1 MKLNP
6 RVYVP
11 FLAIAAGLTF
21 SSSQAVAQK
30 VPVSTGI
37 PESVPTKPAPVKP
50 LKFDGQVIASNS
62 VTMTVRSRENAM
74 LTQTFSY
81 SPEVR
86 DQMIKILNKGGYQYG
101 DKVVI
106 HYKPGTTTA
115 VKLQGKPSKPRVFT
129 SPSTS
134 QK

>member
-6 RVYVP
+6 RVLLP
-11 FLAIAAGLTF
+11 ILAMAAGLTF
-21 SSSQAVAQK
+21 SASHVAAQAQPLSTNLPVA
-30 VPVSTGI
+30 PA
-37 PESVPTKPAPVKP
+37 KPPKP

-62 VTMTVRSRENAM
+62 VTITVRSRENAM

-81 SPEVR
+81 SPAVR
-86 DQMIKILNKGGYQYG
+86 DQMIKILNKGGYQFG

-106 HYKPGTTTA
+106 HYKPGTAEA
-115 VKLQGKPSKPRVFT
+115 VKLQGKPSKPRVFG

>member
-6 RVYVP
+6 RMFVP
-11 FLAIAAGLTF
+11 ILAIAAGLAF
-21 SSSQAVAQK
+21 SSGRVTAQGTPLSTEL
-30 VPVSTGI
+30 PVSKK
-37 PESVPTKPAPVKP
+37 PPTVKP

-62 VTMTVRSRENAM
+62 ATITVRSKENAM

-86 DQMIKILNKGGYQYG
+86 DQMIKIMNKGGFQFG

-115 VKLQGKPSKPRVFT
+115 IKLQGKPSKPRVFT
-129 SPSTS
+129 SPNTS

>member
-1 MKLNP
+1 MKLNSRFFIP
-6 RVYVP
+6 I
-11 FLAIAAGLTF
+11 LAIAAGVTF
-21 SSSQAVAQK
+21 SSAHAAAQK

-37 PESVPTKPAPVKP
+37 PESAPTKPAPVKP

-62 VTMTVRSRENAM
+62 ATITVRSKENAM

-129 SPSTS
+129 SPTTS

>member
-6 RVYVP
+6 RIFVAV
-11 FLAIAAGLTF
+11 LVIAAGVTF
-21 SSSQAVAQK
+21 SSGRVAAQAVPLSTDL
-30 VPVSTGI
+30 PVK
-37 PESVPTKPAPVKP
+37 TKGVKP

-62 VTMTVRSRENAM
+62 ATITVRSKENAM
-74 LTQTFSY
+74 LTQTFTF
-81 SPEVR
+81 SPAVR
-86 DQMIKILNKGGYQYG
+86 DQMIKILNKGGYQFG

-106 HYKPGTTTA
+106 HYTPGTVTA

-129 SPSTS
+129 SPNTS

>member
-6 RVYVP
+6 RIFIP
-11 FLAIAAGLTF
+11 ILAIAAGLTF
-21 SSSQAVAQK
+21 SSGRAMAQAQ
-30 VPVSTGI
+30 PVSTNL
-37 PESVPTKPAPVKP
+37 PVSTKPATPKP

-62 VTMTVRSRENAM
+62 ATITVRSRENAM

-86 DQMIKILNKGGYQYG
+86 DQMIKILNKGGYQFG

-115 VKLQGKPSKPRVFT
+115 IKLQGKPSKPRVFT
-129 SPSTS
+129 SPNTS

>member
-6 RVYVP
+6 RIFIP
-11 FLAIAAGLTF
+11 ILAIAAGLTF
-21 SSSQAVAQK
+21 SSGRAEAQTTPISTGL
-30 VPVSTGI
+30 PVST
-37 PESVPTKPAPVKP
+37 KPATVKP

-62 VTMTVRSRENAM
+62 ATITVRSRENAM

>member
-6 RVYVP
+6 RIFVP
-11 FLAIAAGLTF
+11 ILAIAAGLTI
-21 SSSQAVAQK
+21 SSGRATAQTYPISTEIPVAPK
-30 VPVSTGI
+30 K
-37 PESVPTKPAPVKP
+37 EKP

-62 VTMTVRSRENAM
+62 AIITVRSRENAM

-106 HYKPGTTTA
+106 HYKPGTTIA
-115 VKLQGKPSKPRVFT
+115 IKLQGKPSKPRIFT
-129 SPSTS
+129 SPNTS

>member
-1 MKLNP
+1 MKLSP
-6 RVYVP
+6 RIFVP
-11 FLAIAAGLTF
+11 ILAIATGLTF
-21 SSSQAVAQK
+21 SSGRAEAQT
-30 VPVSTGI
+30 VPISTGI
-37 PESVPTKPAPVKP
+37 PVSSSTKPATAKP

-62 VTMTVRSRENAM
+62 VTITVRSRENAM
-74 LTQTFSY
+74 LTETFSY
-81 SPEVR
+81 SPGVR

>member
-6 RVYVP
+6 RAIIP
-11 FLAIAAGLTF
+11 ILAIAAGLTF
-21 SSSQAVAQK
+21 SSGRVTAQTT
-30 VPVSTGI
+30 PISTGI
-37 PESVPTKPAPVKP
+37 PVSTKPASVKP

-62 VTMTVRSRENAM
+62 ATITVRSRENAM

-81 SPEVR
+81 DPAVR

-129 SPSTS
+129 SPTTS

>member
-6 RVYVP
+6 RILLP
-11 FLAIAAGLTF
+11 ILAIAAGLAF
-21 SSSQAVAQK
+21 SSSSAIGQAQPISTNL
-30 VPVSTGI
+30 PVST
-37 PESVPTKPAPVKP
+37 KPATPKP
-50 LKFDGQVIASNS
+50 LKFDGEVIASNS
-62 VTMTVRSRENAM
+62 ATITVRSKENAM

-81 SPEVR
+81 SPAVR
-86 DQMIKILNKGGYQYG
+86 DQMIKILNKGGYQFG

-106 HYKPGTTTA
+106 HYTPGTTTA
-115 VKLQGKPSKPRVFT
+115 IKLQGKPSKPRVFT

>member
-1 MKLNP
+1 MKLSP
-6 RVYVP
+6 RIFVP
-11 FLAIAAGLTF
+11 ILAIAAGVTF
-21 SSSQAVAQK
+21 SSGRAAAQK
-30 VPVSTGI
+30 MPVSTGL
-37 PESVPTKPAPVKP
+37 PVSTKPAPVKP

-62 VTMTVRSRENAM
+62 ATITVRSRENAM

-86 DQMIKILNKGGYQYG
+86 DQMIKILNKGGYQFG

-115 VKLQGKPSKPRVFT
+115 IKLQGKPSKPRVFT

>member
-1 MKLNP
+1 
-6 RVYVP
+6 
-11 FLAIAAGLTF
+11 
-21 SSSQAVAQK
+21 
-30 VPVSTGI
+30 
-37 PESVPTKPAPVKP
+37 
-50 LKFDGQVIASNS
+50 
-62 VTMTVRSRENAM
+62 M

-129 SPSTS
+129 SPSSS